1 MPGRH
6 LSLRLCLTLLLLAG
20 SSKLLAEEVAPEAPA
35 QAPTSAPATTAV
47 VIRQVRLVDY
57 KIARTKNFVTSKGV
71 SDSCYGIFILIDASD
86 SAGHQYSALGDALPR
101 GSVTNETLSDAW
113 NGANAMATAL
123 AGKTLTG
130 TDREDDL
137 HAVESWL
144 GELDTIANRQKLTT
158 TKPPPAGK
166 QLRATLCG
174 FDIAL
179 LDLLGQVY
187 KVPVY
192 ELLGGAKRKEV
203 SVSAMTFN
211 ADTSMDD
218 LSDEVDATS
227 SSFGALRLKIGLDND
242 EDLKKLATVAAGL
255 KDKPGVNIWVDANQA
270 WKTAAGAIAMLSRIR
285 DVLSAN
291 DFKATFICEQPT
303 WGPDMPALAA
313 TTAEIHKWMAAKPP
327 FKIVIMADES
337 MWTLDDAKALVA
349 MHGSDLVNIKIQK
362 CGGLIA
368 AKAIGDYLASAAPDM
383 GVYVG
388 GVVATDVT
396 SWANLQLCYAL
407 PRLDYSTGCIPRRAY
422 KVNVAK
428 TPVSY
433 DHGKVMKFPT
443 EAGLGTALDLTKL
456 EGYIRRDHTIST
468 TQPAN

>member
-1 MPGRH
+1 MITSP
-6 LSLRLCLTLLLLAG
+6 SDVFAG
-20 SSKLLAEEVAPEAPA
+20 DI
-35 QAPTSAPATTAV
+35 

-57 KIARTKNFVTSKGV
+57 KIARTKNFVTAKGV
-71 SDSCYGIFILIDASD
+71 SDSCYGIFIMIDAGDSD
-86 SAGHQYSALGDALPR
+86 GHQFTALGDALPR
-101 GSVTNETLSDAW
+101 GTVTNETAADAW
-113 NGANAMATAL
+113 AGANAMATAL
-123 AGKTLTG
+123 TGKKLTG
-130 TDREDDL
+130 TDRDSDMAAIEQW
-137 HAVESWL
+137 EMQ
-144 GELDTIANRQKLTT
+144 LDTIANNQKLTT

-174 FDIAL
+174 YDIAL
-179 LDLLGQVY
+179 LDLVGQVY
-187 KVPVY
+187 KVPIY
-192 ELLGGAKRKEV
+192 ELLGGSKRKEV

-211 ADTSMDD
+211 ADTSLDD

-255 KDKPGVNIWVDANQA
+255 KTKPDVNIWVDANQS
-270 WKTAAGAIAMLSRIR
+270 WKKAGPAIAMLGRIR
-285 DVLSAN
+285 DTLKAN

-303 WGPDMPALAA
+303 WGPDMAELAA
-313 TTAEIHKWMAAKPP
+313 TTAEIHKWLPTLP

-349 MHGSDLVNIKIQK
+349 INGSDLVNIKIQK
-362 CGGLIA
+362 CGGLLN
-368 AKAIGDYLASAAPDM
+368 AKAIGDYLYKADPQM
-383 GVYVG
+383 GIYVG

-422 KVNVAK
+422 KVNVAR

-443 EAGLGTALDLTKL
+443 EPGLGTSLDLDKL
-456 EGYIRRDHTIST
+456 EGYIRRDHAIST